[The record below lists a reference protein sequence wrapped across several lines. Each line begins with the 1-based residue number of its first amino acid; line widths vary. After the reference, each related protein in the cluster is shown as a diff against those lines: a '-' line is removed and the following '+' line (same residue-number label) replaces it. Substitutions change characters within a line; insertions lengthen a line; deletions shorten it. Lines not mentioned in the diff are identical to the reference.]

1 MTRHTGILGMKGTIT
16 LKGVYLDFS
25 RLAELRNV
33 YITVIYIKKKE
44 KIQIIKIFK
53 NHKIT
58 KKKKKK
64 WCSLKRLGSLLSY
77 FKILRQKSKKVL
89 WEYQVTNDA

>member
-33 YITVIYIKKKE
+33 YITVIYIKKK
-44 KIQIIKIFK
+44 KKYKSSKYLRIIRLQ
-53 NHKIT
+53 
-58 KKKKKK
+58 KKKKMV
-64 WCSLKRLGSLLSY
+64 
-77 FKILRQKSKKVL
+77 FP
-89 WEYQVTNDA
+89 